1 MADSSRL
8 STEIQYIKSVG
19 PKRASLFAQSGI
31 TNVGHL
37 LYYFPSRHL
46 DRSNLLSSNEAFTYV
61 TKGYEG
67 EITIIG
73 KVTSVEKKY
82 ANKRDIL
89 IITFRDNSGYF
100 QGVWFQG
107 AKFFESKFKDGN
119 TYAISGKP
127 TISRYGD
134 LQFAHPDSDAI
145 SDDESQTF
153 YSTGKI
159 IPFYRIPKE
168 LRLTNIGDLSFR
180 KIITS
185 AIEDYIEDITE
196 TLPDYIVQK
205 HKLMPLREAVYAMHY
220 PKTTEELE
228 HAKHRFKFEELFFI
242 ELIVA
247 LRKNNFIEKIKGKAK
262 PIKTDLVKT
271 FVESLPYSL
280 TKAQRNVLNEIAR
293 DMAKDEPMNRLLQG
307 DVGSGKTIVAIIAM
321 LIAIDNGFQAAIMAP
336 TEILAD
342 QHNQNITNLLAP
354 YNELHPE
361 NKITCSLIIGGQKKS
376 TRAAEAKK
384 ILELQS
390 RIVIGTH
397 AIFEN
402 EVLYQNLGMIII
414 DEQHRFGVVQRA
426 KLIKKGEA
434 PDCLVMS
441 ATPIPRTLSMTVYG
455 DLDISIINEMPKN
468 RIPIKTHL
476 RGESKLPAIYQYV
489 VEETKRGFQTFV
501 VFPLVEESEKIE
513 LKAATKHYEELTATF
528 LKDVRV
534 GLLHGRMK
542 WQEKEEVM
550 LKFKAK
556 EFDVL
561 ISTTVIEVG
570 IDIPNANIMIIHDA
584 HHFGLSQ
591 LHQLRG
597 RVGRGTSQANCILIA
612 PDEIAAKSERFSGK
626 VDYLSPIL
634 LEKYKASVRLQTMV
648 QHLDG
653 FRIAEMDLKLR
664 GPGDIFGIQQSG
676 FPEFKY
682 ADIAADGEIIHD
694 AKEDAFRIITDDPHL
709 RKPENL
715 ILRSHL
721 QSGYAH
727 NLQYAKIA

>member
-1 MADSSRL
+1 MPDSNRL
-8 STEIQYIKSVG
+8 NTHIESIKSVG

-46 DRSNLLSSNEAFTYV
+46 DRSNLLTSTEAFTYV
-61 TKGYEG
+61 TGGYDG
-67 EITIIG
+67 EVTVIG
-73 KVTSVEKKY
+73 KVVSLEKKY

-89 IITFRDNSGYF
+89 IITYRDGAGYF

-107 AKFFESKFKDGN
+107 ANFFEKKFKVDV

-127 TISRYGD
+127 TISRFGD
-134 LQFAHPDSDAI
+134 LQLAHPDFDYI

-180 KIITS
+180 KIITHV
-185 AIEDYIEDITE
+185 IDGYIDYVTE
-196 TLPDYIVQK
+196 TLPAYIIEK
-205 HKLMPLREAVYAMHY
+205 HNLMPLRQAVYAMHY
-220 PKTTEELE
+220 PQNTEELE
-228 HAKHRFKFEELFFI
+228 RAKHRFKFEELFFI

-262 PIKTDLVKT
+262 PIKTDLVKA
-271 FVESLPYSL
+271 FVGSLPYSL
-280 TKAQRNVLNEIAR
+280 TTAQRNVLNEIAR
-293 DMAKDEPMNRLLQG
+293 DMAGDEPMNRLLQG
-307 DVGSGKTIVAIIAM
+307 DVGSGKTIVAVIAM

-361 NKITCSLIIGGQKKS
+361 NKINCSLILGGQKKS
-376 TRAAEAKK
+376 VRAAEAKK
-384 ILELQS
+384 ILDLHSQ
-390 RIVIGTH
+390 IIIGTH
-397 AIFEN
+397 AIFES
-402 EVLYQNLGMIII
+402 EVLYQNLGMVIV

-426 KLIKKGEA
+426 KLIRKGEA
-434 PDCLVMS
+434 PDCLIMS

-476 RGESKLPAIYQYV
+476 RGESKLPAIYNYV
-489 VEETKRGFQTFV
+489 VEEARRGFQTFV
-501 VFPLVEESEKIE
+501 VFPLVEESDKLE
-513 LKAATKHYEELTATF
+513 LKAATKHYEELTASY

-550 LKFKAK
+550 LKFKEK

-597 RVGRGTSQANCILIA
+597 RVGRGTSQANCILVA

-626 VDYLSPIL
+626 VDYLSPML
-634 LEKYKASVRLQTMV
+634 LEKFKASIRLQTMV

-653 FRIAEMDLKLR
+653 FHIAEMDLKLR

-676 FPEFKY
+676 FPEFKF
-682 ADIAADGEIIHD
+682 ADIATDGEIIHD
-694 AKEDAFRIITDDPHL
+694 AKEEAFKIIQDDPHL
-709 RKPENL
+709 KKPENH

-721 QSGYAH
+721 QNSYSH